1 MHGLIVRA
9 KRVRMMAA
17 IDRYLEDILN
27 AITGEQLRLAIL
39 NSLTEINR
47 IVGDD
52 DG

>member
-1 MHGLIVRA
+1 
-9 KRVRMMAA
+9 MAA